1 MEMTT
6 FDITKK
12 KMKLVPCSLISA
24 VSLIVRLGITLA
36 IKLPIGIALLIIVT
50 AVTLYQRISEEH
62 LPLSRQT
69 TRLTSCSLS

>member
-1 MEMTT
+1 MKSKGRASMEMTT

-50 AVTLYQRISEEH
+50 AVTLYQWISEEH
-62 LPLSRQT
+62 
-69 TRLTSCSLS
+69 